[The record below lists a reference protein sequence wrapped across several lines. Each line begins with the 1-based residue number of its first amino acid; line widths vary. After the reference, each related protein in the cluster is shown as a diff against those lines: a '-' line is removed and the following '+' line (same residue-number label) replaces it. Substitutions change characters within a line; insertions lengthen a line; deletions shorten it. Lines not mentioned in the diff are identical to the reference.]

1 MPRRKSHSMRPGN
14 AAPAPRTSRRT
25 PGDKGITTLPK
36 EGRISKAS
44 LQIAVIGELDELNAA
59 LGIAAAIAGG
69 QMKREIEDMQRA
81 VFKLGADICA
91 AKGSPMMTMRDVR
104 ALERRIAELQ
114 AGLPPLKRFIL
125 PGGSPLSA
133 ALHLARA
140 ICRRAERCAVLIAEH
155 KRVGPAVLAY
165 LNRLSSLIFV
175 MARAAN
181 AQAGVAEEQWPSPK

>member
-1 MPRRKSHSMRPGN
+1 MRPGN
-14 AAPAPRTSRRT
+14 AAPAPRTSQRT

-59 LGIAAAIAGG
+59 LGIAAAIARG
-69 QMKREIEDMQRA
+69 QMKREIEDVQRA

-181 AQAGVAEEQWPSPK
+181 ARADIPEKTWPTTR